1 VENILLT
8 IFFVE
13 LGKREACP
21 HNMRL
26 PFLRYEMHP
35 HNVCLPLLKMQA
47 HVSLPLVPTWFRSLV
62 PPHLLELVLTSF

>member
-1 VENILLT
+1 VENILLI

-35 HNVCLPLLKMQA
+35 HNVCLPLLKMQDM
-47 HVSLPLVPTWFRSLV
+47 HSKRMSPFHLR
-62 PPHLLELVLTSF
+62 PHGLDV